1 MQFATENTTTP
12 SRSKISQTK
21 TPKQKKV
28 NNTNDQQIAQ
38 AQDFEIR
45 CQSNL
50 RRKIIVPEERT
61 TQQLRSDLNAI
72 WNNRA
77 DFGSTRYY
85 HRTPKQAGARK
96 QGANNTQKNFVWT
109 RDQAQPANRDATRHT
124 GKKHFQQSQPQQSQ
138 LKQSQ
143 QQVHRPM
150 TSQRMNSST
159 AVMSLISNQVEKPHA
174 IVKYPNVTGKRHSG
188 SAAHIIQTK
197 SNHRDS
203 KLLAAE
209 QARLQR
215 VAVAKGST
223 YQSDARKYFGF
234 KSSVLQPKPRLFQQT
249 TARSRVRL
257 NQHTAPLY

>member
-1 MQFATENTTTP
+1 MYSTTFRAALKVICISYHMYIHMHDIYTW
-12 SRSKISQTK
+12 SIELSNQISQTYK
-21 TPKQKKV
+21 LVFKV
-28 NNTNDQQIAQ
+28 VEN
-38 AQDFEIR
+38 
-45 CQSNL
+45 
-50 RRKIIVPEERT
+50 V
-61 TQQLRSDLNAI
+61 
-72 WNNRA
+72 
-77 DFGSTRYY
+77 
-85 HRTPKQAGARK
+85 
-96 QGANNTQKNFVWT
+96 
-109 RDQAQPANRDATRHT
+109 
-124 GKKHFQQSQPQQSQ
+124 
-138 LKQSQ
+138 
-143 QQVHRPM
+143 
-150 TSQRMNSST
+150 
-159 AVMSLISNQVEKPHA
+159 SLISNQVEKPHA